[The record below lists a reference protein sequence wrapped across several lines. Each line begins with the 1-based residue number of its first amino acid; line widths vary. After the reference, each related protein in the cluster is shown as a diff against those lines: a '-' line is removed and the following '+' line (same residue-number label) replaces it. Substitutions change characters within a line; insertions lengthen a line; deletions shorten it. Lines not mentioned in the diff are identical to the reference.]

1 MTAMLEELAEFE
13 RRFGEALVDD
23 MRKTANLLLRNQFL
37 FAGDRRASHA
47 YEQVINVRY
56 RGYFTALFDALG
68 YILRVN
74 EAEQWVG
81 IVPDSTL
88 DLFPH
93 MREEHTLVLLVV
105 ALSWQEE
112 VNRGRTESRAVVST
126 TLNALFERYRDL
138 AARGRK
144 ESLTTAR
151 FEEGLRELE
160 RRSLVRIG
168 PLDPE
173 EDDKQV
179 DIRPMINLLVDAD
192 ALARLERFVTDAEAA
207 TADAVSE
214 TEDEA
219 ESEDSPGDSPGDNTV

>member
-1 MTAMLEELAEFE
+1 
-13 RRFGEALVDD
+13 
-23 MRKTANLLLRNQFL
+23 
-37 FAGDRRASHA
+37 
-47 YEQVINVRY
+47 
-56 RGYFTALFDALG
+56 
-68 YILRVN
+68 
-74 EAEQWVG
+74 
-81 IVPDSTL
+81 
-88 DLFPH
+88 

-207 TADAVSE
+207 TADTAVEAEDE
-214 TEDEA
+214 TEP
-219 ESEDSPGDSPGDNTV
+219 EDSTEGSPEDSTV